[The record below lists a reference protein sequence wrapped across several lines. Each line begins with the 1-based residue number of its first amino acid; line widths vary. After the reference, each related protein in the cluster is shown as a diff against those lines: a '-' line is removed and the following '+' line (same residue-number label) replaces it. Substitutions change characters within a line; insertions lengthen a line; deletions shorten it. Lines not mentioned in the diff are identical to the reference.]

1 MVKKR
6 ACLRV
11 VSEHR
16 IRSLLSV
23 LAACMKTNSLVRSL
37 LVVVLVVSHLPGARV
52 EMQGPA
58 AVGQKLNGDGEAAL
72 QRIIDSA
79 HHPDLR
85 WPDFPPY
92 QAEVKEFYTRTGSTL
107 GWVRDRK
114 PTPQAVAMIA
124 LFTGV

>member
-1 MVKKR
+1 MTNTKK
-6 ACLRV
+6 LSTV
-11 VSEHR
+11 R
-16 IRSLLSV
+16 I
-23 LAACMKTNSLVRSL
+23 A
-37 LVVVLVVSHLPGARV
+37 VLVTSCLLATPVALRCQMPGAQTLD
-52 EMQGPA
+52 ET
-58 AVGQKLNGDGEAAL
+58 VGAAL
-72 QRIIDSA
+72 QKIIDSA

-85 WPDFPPY
+85 WADFQPY